1 MIFVL
6 LLHPIS
12 DITILDNLFDNTDE
26 TPDAE
31 SGVTLLIVVLIA
43 NIELFGKD
51 IIFNVADSFNTYCWE
66 EPAKSFMSYTNQKQA
81 QFKTLILTK

>member
-26 TPDAE
+26 TPDVE
-31 SGVTLLIVVLIA
+31 SGVTLLIIVLIA

-51 IIFNVADSFNTYCWE
+51 TIFNVADSFNTYCRE
-66 EPAKSFMSYTNQKQA
+66 EPAKSFMSCTNQK
-81 QFKTLILTK
+81 TSTI